1 MFSLL
6 QILILVYLV
15 VFMVLHYNVN
25 SAANTNTTT
34 NNTTNNNNN
43 TNTNNLSVTF
53 YTKSQTRNFILAD
66 KDKFIASLD
75 KANCLARQVAT
86 PAEYLSVCAQAA
98 VSFSATEQKR
108 LGRAVGLAVGALEKM
123 SPAYLAKVGI
133 DKTRMLQQ
141 TLLGTWTLAKT
152 KDSDVEMGMPHT
164 RQRVI
169 FLSGAYLDRYGSD
182 NMVKMT
188 RTLIHEFMHIYQR
201 TFATLYTDFLRQN
214 GWVRVPY
221 NENDIR
227 INPDLDKQVWKRRDD
242 KRLYMAQF
250 VTPQNPKNLKDVRL
264 SESRYEH
271 PFEWYAYKLG
281 EEAIF

>member
-15 VFMVLHYNVN
+15 VFMVLHYNV
-25 SAANTNTTT
+25 SAATNTTTTTT
-34 NNTTNNNNN
+34 NNTNNNN

-86 PAEYLSVCAQAA
+86 PAEYRSLAAQAA
-98 VSFSATEQKR
+98 VSFSAEEQKR
-108 LGRAVGLAVGALEKM
+108 LRRAVSLAAGALEKM
-123 SPAYLAKVGI
+123 SPAYLAQVGI
-133 DKTRMLQQ
+133 DKTRLLQQ

-152 KDSDVEMGMPHT
+152 RDSDVEMGMPHT
-164 RQRVI
+164 RERVI
-169 FLSGAYLDRYGSD
+169 FLSGAYLARYGSN

-221 NENDIR
+221 NENDLR

-250 VTPQNPKNLKDVRL
+250 TTPQNPKNLKDVRL

-281 EEAIF
+281 EEATF

>member
-15 VFMVLHYNVN
+15 VFMVLHYNV
-25 SAANTNTTT
+25 SAATNTTTTTT
-34 NNTTNNNNN
+34 NNTNNNN

-86 PAEYLSVCAQAA
+86 PAEYRSLAAQAA
-98 VSFSATEQKR
+98 VSFSAEEQKR
-108 LGRAVGLAVGALEKM
+108 LRRAVSLAAGALEKM
-123 SPAYLAKVGI
+123 SPAYLAQVGI
-133 DKTRMLQQ
+133 DKTRLLQQ

-152 KDSDVEMGMPHT
+152 RDSDVEMGMPHT
-164 RQRVI
+164 RERVI
-169 FLSGAYLDRYGSD
+169 FLSGAYLARYGSN

-214 GWVRVPY
+214 GWMRVPY
-221 NENDIR
+221 NENDLR

-250 VTPQNPKNLKDVRL
+250 TTPQNPKNLKDVRL

-281 EEAIF
+281 EEATF

>member
-15 VFMVLHYNVN
+15 VFLVLHYNV
-25 SAANTNTTT
+25 SAATNTTTTTT
-34 NNTTNNNNN
+34 NNTNNNN

-86 PAEYLSVCAQAA
+86 PAEYRSLAAQAA
-98 VSFSATEQKR
+98 VSFSAEEQKR
-108 LGRAVGLAVGALEKM
+108 LRRAVSLAAGALEKM
-123 SPAYLAKVGI
+123 SPAYLAQVGI
-133 DKTRMLQQ
+133 DKTRLLQQ

-152 KDSDVEMGMPHT
+152 RDSDVEMGMPHT
-164 RQRVI
+164 RERVI
-169 FLSGAYLDRYGSD
+169 FLSGAYLARYGSN

-221 NENDIR
+221 NENDLR

-281 EEAIF
+281 EEATF

>member
-6 QILILVYLV
+6 QILIIVYLA
-15 VFMVLHYNVN
+15 VFLYVHHYN
-25 SAANTNTTT
+25 AANVIVNE
-34 NNTTNNNNN
+34 NNTSKKN
-43 TNTNNLSVTF
+43 TSTSSTDVIF
-53 YTKSQTRNFILAD
+53 FTKSQTRNFILAD

-86 PAEYLSVCAQAA
+86 PAEYRSLAAQAA
-98 VSFSATEQKR
+98 VSFSAEEQKR
-108 LGRAVGLAVGALEKM
+108 LRRAVSLAAGALEKM
-123 SPAYLAKVGI
+123 SPAYLAQCGI
-133 DKTRMLQQ
+133 DKSRMQ

-152 KDSDVEMGMPHT
+152 RDSDVEMGMPHT
-164 RQRVI
+164 RERVI
-169 FLSGAYLDRYGSD
+169 FLSGAYLARYGSN

-221 NENDIR
+221 NENDLR

-250 VTPQNPKNLKDVRL
+250 TTPQNPKNLKDVRL

-281 EEAIF
+281 EEATF

>member
-15 VFMVLHYNVN
+15 VFLVLHYNV
-25 SAANTNTTT
+25 SAATNTTTTTT
-34 NNTTNNNNN
+34 NNTNNNN

-86 PAEYLSVCAQAA
+86 PAEYRSLAAQAA
-98 VSFSATEQKR
+98 VSFSAEEQKR
-108 LGRAVGLAVGALEKM
+108 LRRAVSLAAGALEKM
-123 SPAYLAKVGI
+123 SPAYLAQVGI
-133 DKTRMLQQ
+133 DKTRLLQQ

-152 KDSDVEMGMPHT
+152 RDSDVEMGMPHT
-164 RQRVI
+164 RERVI
-169 FLSGAYLDRYGSD
+169 FLSGAYLARYGSN

-214 GWVRVPY
+214 GWMRVPY
-221 NENDIR
+221 NENDLR

-250 VTPQNPKNLKDVRL
+250 TTPQNPKNLKDVRL

-281 EEAIF
+281 EEATF